1 MVYGA
6 IHASATNADPS
17 DQTNPPAASHP
28 EAPEQS
34 NLSSFFRPTQR
45 SPPTA
50 PGHFGKF
57 FFRGFPKKCAK
68 SLQVTNVVQQVV
80 HLLLCLE
87 MHRVGGGGVEL
98 EKVKNDF

>member
-6 IHASATNADPS
+6 IHASATNAVPS

-45 SPPTA
+45 SPPTT
-50 PGHFGKF
+50 PGHFGEF
-57 FFRGFPKKCAK
+57 FFSRFPKK
-68 SLQVTNVVQQVV
+68 
-80 HLLLCLE
+80 
-87 MHRVGGGGVEL
+87 
-98 EKVKNDF
+98 KVRKKFASYQRSAAGSPSPPLS